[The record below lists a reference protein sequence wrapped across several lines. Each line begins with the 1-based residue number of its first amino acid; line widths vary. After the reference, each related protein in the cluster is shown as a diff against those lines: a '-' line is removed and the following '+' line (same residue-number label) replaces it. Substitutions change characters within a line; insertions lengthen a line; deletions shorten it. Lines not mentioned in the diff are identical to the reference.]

1 MARSALAKPP
11 ARLAFS
17 VLSVIAI
24 GGHNVWLRENV
35 EAQLLIL
42 GLLLAMTG
50 LPHGAVDPA
59 IARQAGLWR
68 GVPGLLKF
76 SLGYLALSVA
86 VVGVWFILP
95 ELFIVPMLWFS
106 AWHFS
111 GDWQRYFGRVPSL
124 AISTSVIT
132 LPALF
137 YPAEVLAIFA
147 VLAPAGSQIIVD
159 SMAFISIVSSLIVF
173 YCCLK
178 TRQQSVTVLAEL
190 VILFCTAYA
199 LPPIAY
205 FTVYFCLLHSP
216 LHLNQYVEQL
226 GLVETLV
233 YAVPFTMLSF
243 GAGALLFVSLPDIDF
258 SFQLMQV
265 VFVGLFALTVPHMLL
280 IGVLNRDSQGKV
292 G

>member
-24 GGHNVWLRENV
+24 GGYNVWLRGNI

-68 GVPGLLKF
+68 GVRGLVKF
-76 SLGYLALSVA
+76 SLGYLAMSVA

-95 ELFIVPMLWFS
+95 ELFIVPMLSFS

-159 SMAFISIVSSLIVF
+159 GMVVLSVASSLTRPFVVSRRSSRVSS
-173 YCCLK
+173 C
-178 TRQQSVTVLAEL
+178 RRNW
-190 VILFCTAYA
+190 LFC
-199 LPPIAY
+199 
-205 FTVYFCLLHSP
+205 S
-216 LHLNQYVEQL
+216 
-226 GLVETLV
+226 
-233 YAVPFTMLSF
+233 
-243 GAGALLFVSLPDIDF
+243 
-258 SFQLMQV
+258 
-265 VFVGLFALTVPHMLL
+265 VPHMPCRLL
-280 IGVLNRDSQGKV
+280 LTLLFTLPLT
-292 G
+292 

>member
-24 GGHNVWLRENV
+24 GGYNVWLRGNI

-68 GVPGLLKF
+68 GVRGLVKF
-76 SLGYLALSVA
+76 SLGYLAMSVA

-95 ELFIVPMLWFS
+95 ELFIVPMLSFS
-106 AWHFS
+106 AWHFL
-111 GDWQRYFGRVPSL
+111 RRLAALFGRVPSL
-124 AISTSVIT
+124 ASAPVIT

-159 SMAFISIVSSLIVF
+159 GMAFISIVSSLIAA

-178 TRQQSVTVLAEL
+178 TRHQSVIVLAEL

-199 LPPIAY
+199 CRLLLTLR
-205 FTVYFCLLHSP
+205 FTSASYTARF
-216 LHLNQYVEQL
+216 
-226 GLVETLV
+226 TLISIWSNS
-233 YAVPFTMLSF
+233 A
-243 GAGALLFVSLPDIDF
+243 
-258 SFQLMQV
+258 
-265 VFVGLFALTVPHMLL
+265 
-280 IGVLNRDSQGKV
+280 
-292 G
+292 

>member
-1 MARSALAKPP
+1 MARSTLAKPP

-24 GGHNVWLRENV
+24 GGYNVWLRGNI

-68 GVPGLLKF
+68 GVRGLVKF
-76 SLGYLALSVA
+76 SLGYLAMSVA

-95 ELFIVPMLWFS
+95 ELFIVPMLSFS

-159 SMAFISIVSSLIVF
+159 GMALISIVSSLIVF

-216 LHLNQYVEQL
+216 LHLNQYMEQL